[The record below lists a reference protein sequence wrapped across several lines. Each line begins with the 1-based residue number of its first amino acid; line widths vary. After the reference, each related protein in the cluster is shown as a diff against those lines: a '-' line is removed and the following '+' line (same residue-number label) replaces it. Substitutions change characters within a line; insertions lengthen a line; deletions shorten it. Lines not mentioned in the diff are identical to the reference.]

1 MNDLLQKYL
10 TVVQRFIPQAETK
23 PFVGL
28 DIGTDSCKIVELVRK
43 ADRCQLTHWAIE
55 PIVNGNVKE
64 SVKKVIGKVSDSGR
78 TPAIAVFG
86 KGTLIR
92 FITMPRMSLEEL
104 KSSFALE
111 ADKYFPFPQDQIY
124 MDCFILDNKGKEN
137 KMSVL
142 IAASK
147 KELVD
152 GLVKTLGEVGLHPEV
167 ISLNSIAVANALG
180 TLGFKPSG
188 QNAVEPEKSS
198 AVAVLDIG
206 GEVSNL
212 TIFIDNLPR
221 FTRDIFIGGQDFTKS
236 ISRTLG
242 ISAEE
247 AEKLKVQPGAKLP
260 DILSAIDSVLM
271 DLVSEIRLSF
281 DYFMTERNISVP
293 LLVFTGGG
301 SKMSGVM
308 DALGKHL
315 ETKVMRWDPVDLV
328 DLAPDVS
335 KEAIS
340 ANAGKLTVALGLA
353 LSQS

>member
-10 TVVQRFIPQAETK
+10 TIVQRFIPQAETK
-23 PFVGL
+23 PLVGL

-43 ADRCQLTHWAIE
+43 ADRYQLTHWAIE

-78 TPAIAVFG
+78 TPAVAVFG

-124 MDCFILDNKGKEN
+124 MDCYILDNKGKEN

-152 GLVKTLGEVGLHPEV
+152 SLVKTLGEVGLHPEI

-180 TLGFKPSG
+180 ALGFKPNG
-188 QNAVEPEKSS
+188 QNAAEPEKSS
-198 AVAVLDIG
+198 AVAVLDMG

-212 TIFIDNLPR
+212 TILIDNLPR
-221 FTRDIFIGGQDFTKS
+221 FTRDMFIGGQDLTKS

-247 AEKLKVQPGAKLP
+247 AEKLKGQPGEKLP

-308 DALGKHL
+308 DALGKQL
-315 ETKVMRWDPVDLV
+315 EIKVMRWDPADLV
-328 DLAPDVS
+328 DLGPDVS
-335 KEAIS
+335 KEAVA

-353 LSQS
+353 LSQG